1 MYRLFK
7 NAREPMS
14 SYTHFLGM
22 IFSTAATIF
31 LVLLNTINGDFS
43 VRMLVSIL
51 VFGFSMLALYS
62 ASSIYHFTMALCLS
76 RSGCANWTTQ

>member
-14 SYTHFLGM
+14 SYTHFLGI

-31 LVLLNTINGDFS
+31 LVLLNTINGDFQYECWYPFWS
-43 VRMLVSIL
+43 LDSPCLRYTVQVPSI
-51 VFGFSMLALYS
+51 
-62 ASSIYHFTMALCLS
+62 IFTMALCLS
-76 RSGCANWTTQ
+76 RSGSANWTTQ

>member
-51 VFGFSMLALYS
+51 VFGFSMACV
-62 ASSIYHFTMALCLS
+62 IQCKFHLS
-76 RSGCANWTTQ
+76 FLQWPSV